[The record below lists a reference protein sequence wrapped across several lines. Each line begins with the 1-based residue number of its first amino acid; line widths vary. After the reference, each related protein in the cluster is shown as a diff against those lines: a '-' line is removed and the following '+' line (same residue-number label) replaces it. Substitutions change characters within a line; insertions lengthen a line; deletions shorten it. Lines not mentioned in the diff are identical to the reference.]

1 MKKYLSVFVLFALS
15 ALCLPAQTLP
25 GNSFK
30 GIYFGTFSNGDQFA
44 LVVSSNTNT
53 SIFIIG
59 TTSNSVGQF
68 TNFTIGSNGGF
79 AISQDNT
86 SIVATISNGSV
97 TGTVPQK
104 GETLSGSLASQIGS
118 SQTYQG
124 YYFGIGH
131 DPFGNQAECFFVV
144 ASNGRVIYYQLD
156 STGAN
161 GAVGSVDSLG
171 NLTLTSAAGV
181 VGSGAFS
188 TPVQGG
194 GYSGNINVSGIGAI
208 TFYVARGDASYK
220 LTNISTRGTVGTGGS
235 ILIAGFVISGG
246 ARTVLIRASGPALAA
261 FGVSGVLGDPE
272 VSIFDSNGNL
282 IAQDNGWASSSTS
295 VADLT
300 RIFSYVGAFAFPAG
314 SNDSAVVLNLEPGSY
329 TAQVSGI
336 GNTTGVALVEV
347 YDAD

>member
-1 MKKYLSVFVLFALS
+1 MKKYLSVVALFALS
-15 ALCLPAQTLP
+15 AMRLPAQTLP

-44 LVVSSNTNT
+44 LVVSSSTNT

-59 TTSNSVGQF
+59 TASNSVGSF
-68 TNFTIGSNGGF
+68 TNFSIGSSGGF

-86 SIVATISNGSV
+86 SIVATISNGV
-97 TGTVPQK
+97 LTGTVPQK
-104 GETLSGSLASQIGS
+104 GETLSGSLTSQIGS

-131 DPFGNQAECFFVV
+131 DPFGNQVECFFVV
-144 ASNGRVIYYQLD
+144 ASNGKVIYYQLD

-194 GYSGNINVSGIGAI
+194 GYSGNVNVAGIGDI
-208 TFYVARGDASYK
+208 TFYVGRGDATYK
-220 LTNISTRGTVGTGGS
+220 LTNISTRGIVGTGGG
-235 ILIAGFVISGG
+235 ILIAGFVITGG
-246 ARTVLIRASGPALAA
+246 ARTVLIRASGPALTA
-261 FGVSGVLGDPE
+261 FGVTGVLADPQL
-272 VSIFDSNGNL
+272 SIFDSSSNL
-282 IAQDNGWASSSTS
+282 IGGNNGWSNSTTS
-295 VADLT
+295 VTDLT
-300 RIFSYVGAFAFPAG
+300 RIFNYMGAFAFQAG

-329 TAQVSGI
+329 TAQVSGV